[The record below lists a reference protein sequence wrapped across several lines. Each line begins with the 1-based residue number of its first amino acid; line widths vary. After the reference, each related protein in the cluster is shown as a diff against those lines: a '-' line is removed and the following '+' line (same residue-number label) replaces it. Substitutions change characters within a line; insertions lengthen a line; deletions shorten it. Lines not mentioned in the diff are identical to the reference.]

1 VLSNLSAE
9 AAGSLLKSFPEETQ
23 AQVALRMASLDKVSP
38 EVFQKVAEAIGTK
51 LRSIRQIV
59 KTDGVR
65 ALAALLSHMGAD
77 QAEALLAKV
86 EEQNQP
92 VADSVR
98 SLMFVFEDLLNIDKE
113 GMRALVGKLDRK
125 ALTLALKGTDARM
138 REHFTQCMSQRSAEM
153 LAEDMEALGPV
164 RIRDVKAAQNEV
176 ILALRQL
183 QQAGTISL
191 NREGGDEY
199 VV

>member
-1 VLSNLSAE
+1 
-9 AAGSLLKSFPEETQ
+9 
-23 AQVALRMASLDKVSP
+23 
-38 EVFQKVAEAIGTK
+38 
-51 LRSIRQIV
+51 
-59 KTDGVR
+59 
-65 ALAALLSHMGAD
+65 
-77 QAEALLAKV
+77 
-86 EEQNQP
+86 
-92 VADSVR
+92 
-98 SLMFVFEDLLNIDKE
+98 
-113 GMRALVGKLDRK
+113 
-125 ALTLALKGTDARM
+125 M

-153 LAEDMEALGPV
+153 LAEDMEALGPA